1 LFSLLSIVLPHRD
14 KHTSGD
20 LFPGEETIPVRK
32 FFNPVASISFLLI
45 LLITFPGC
53 SLRTRMMV
61 DVTTPVVKAMNIA
74 LNKNCDI
81 DLMRDSMPFGLYSI
95 SGLIDISPK
104 NKEFLTNGAHG
115 YFGYAFAF
123 VEDENPERAKRIY
136 IKARDYGLRAIYKNK
151 YHEILNAPA
160 NDFSSHIQKI
170 RKRDITPLFWTTLS
184 WLSYIRLNLSDVKV
198 FLELPKAEALAN
210 KLMELDENYFFASP
224 HVIMACYYAAQPEIT
239 GGNPAKAKEHFEKAI
254 KLSDEKFLMHYL
266 YYAKFYA
273 VRVQDR
279 QLYIKLLKHVM
290 NAPEDILDGYCS
302 LTNICKAKAK
312 IMLENVDDFF

>member
-1 LFSLLSIVLPHRD
+1 VH
-14 KHTSGD
+14 
-20 LFPGEETIPVRK
+20 K
-32 FFNPVASISFLLI
+32 FCNPFINAII
-45 LLITFPGC
+45 LMILVTTWSGC
-53 SLRTRMMV
+53 SMRTRMMV

-81 DLMRDSMPFGLYSI
+81 DLMRDSMPFALYSI

-123 VEDENPERAKRIY
+123 VEDDNPERAKRIY
-136 IKARDYGLRAIYKNK
+136 LKARNYGLRAIYKDK
-151 YHEILNAPA
+151 YHEILNAPV

-170 RKRDITPLFWTTLS
+170 SKRDITPLFWTTLS
-184 WLSYIRLNLSDVKV
+184 WLSYIRLNLGDVKV
-198 FLELPKAEALAN
+198 FLELPKAEALAH
-210 KLMELDENYFFASP
+210 KLMELDENYYFASP

-239 GGNPAKAKEHFEKAI
+239 GGNPAKAKAYFDTAI
-254 KLSDEKFLMHYL
+254 RLSEEKFLMHYL
-266 YYAKFYA
+266 YYARFYA

-279 QLYIKLLKHVM
+279 DLYIKLLEHVM
-290 NAPEDILDGYCS
+290 AAPEDILPAHCS

-312 IMLENVDDFF
+312 VMLENTDDFF